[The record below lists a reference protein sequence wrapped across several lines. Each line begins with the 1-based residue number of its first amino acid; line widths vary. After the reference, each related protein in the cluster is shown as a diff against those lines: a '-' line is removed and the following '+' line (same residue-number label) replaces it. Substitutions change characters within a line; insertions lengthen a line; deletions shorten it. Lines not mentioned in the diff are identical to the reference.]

1 MVSVALSNSFRTS
14 KRLRHGSDVI
24 EAISRHA
31 GEQRLHIM

>member
-24 EAISRHA
+24 EAIAGHA
-31 GEQRLHIM
+31 SEQRLHIV